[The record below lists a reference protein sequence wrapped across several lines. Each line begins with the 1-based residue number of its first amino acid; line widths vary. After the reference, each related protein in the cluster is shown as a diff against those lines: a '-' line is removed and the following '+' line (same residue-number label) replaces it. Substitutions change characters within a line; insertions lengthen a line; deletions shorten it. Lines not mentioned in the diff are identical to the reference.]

1 MKLNKLYKK
10 LPVRQQARF
19 RSFAEKAF
27 YTFNLITLGQALL
40 HPVGKV
46 KTSFLV
52 RPFLK
57 KSVAQQG
64 EDLILD
70 RILSRLLELDLDE
83 PGVVVDVGAY
93 HPVDHSVTYLLYKR
107 GWHGIAF
114 DPSTTTRDSFKI
126 WRPRDTFVCKAVGET
141 DDVDVSF
148 FVPKNASN
156 QSLTNTKYPQKSDD
170 YKEIIVRQ
178 VNLNAELKRQNV
190 SSIDVLNI
198 DIEGAELEVLKTFD
212 FELFRPKVVAIE
224 IHGNDIQKALK
235 TEEAK
240 ILLDKGYR
248 CSGCAVITY
257 FFVRDEAIPRFE

>member
-1 MKLNKLYKK
+1 MKLKELYKK

-27 YTFNLITLGQALL
+27 YTFKLVTLGQALL
-40 HPVGKV
+40 HPIGKV

-70 RILSRLLELDLDE
+70 RILSRLLQIDLND

-107 GWHGIAF
+107 GWRGIAF

-156 QSLTNTKYPQKSDD
+156 QSLTNTKYPHKSDD
-170 YKEIIVRQ
+170 YKEITVGQ

-190 SSIDVLNI
+190 STIDVLNI
-198 DIEGAELEVLKTFD
+198 DIEGAELEVLRTFD
-212 FELFRPKVVAIE
+212 FEFFRPKVIAIE
-224 IHGNDIQKALK
+224 IHGNDIQKALN
-235 TEEAK
+235 TEEAQ
-240 ILLDKGYR
+240 ILFDKGYR

-257 FFVRDEAIPRFE
+257 FFVREEAIPRSE